1 MAELRKKLRIAAL
14 IVLALLVVA
23 APSIAWR
30 LQRTRTLEVV
40 IVDKTVPF
48 QKYREHAAIP
58 WILHA
63 MKIRSASGRFLDP
76 AVDYIGFDPKAKVG
90 HDLTAAALEHA
101 DVLVVADTY
110 GVYRGDYERP
120 GDEAALE
127 RSPKIYGG
135 LTGAEVDAIDSFVKR
150 GGVVLGEFNT
160 FASPTDTHARE
171 HAERVFGARWTKWVA
186 RYWPDLQDAREVPRW
201 VGRVWETIT
210 KTPFSMKGGGLV
222 LVREDEDI
230 VVLLDG
236 EDLTPDVVT
245 QQRTMRGAEFDLP
258 TRGAFRFWMDVVAP
272 IDGEVLYEHVI
283 GAKPSGERKLAE
295 HGLAAR
301 FPAVLRRGS
310 AWYFAGDF
318 VDNAIELGTPELAGA
333 LAWRERTSGCGSAS
347 TSESQDAFFWGFYVP
362 IVSRIF
368 ASRAR

>member
-1 MAELRKKLRIAAL
+1 MAVTRQKVRIAAM
-14 IVLALLVVA
+14 IAVALLVLL

-30 LQRTRTLEVV
+30 LQKARTLEVV

-63 MKIRSASGRFLDP
+63 MKIRSSSGRFLDP
-76 AVDYIGFDPKAKVG
+76 ALDYVGFDPKARVG
-90 HDLTAAALEHA
+90 HDLTAAATEHA
-101 DVLVVADTY
+101 DVLVVTDTY

-135 LTGAEVDAIDSFVKR
+135 VTDQEADVIDAFLGR
-150 GGVVLGEFNT
+150 GGVVIGEFNT
-160 FASPTDTHARE
+160 FASPTDAPARE
-171 HAERVFGARWTKWVA
+171 HLERLFGARWTKWVA
-186 RYWPDLQDAREVPRW
+186 RYWPDLQDEREVPRW
-201 VGRVWETIT
+201 VGRVWERVTH
-210 KTPFSMKGGGLV
+210 TPFSMKGGGLV

-236 EDLTPDVVT
+236 EDLTADVVT
-245 QQRTMRGAEFDLP
+245 QERTMRGAEFDLP
-258 TRGAFRFWMDVVAP
+258 RRGAFRFWMDIVVP

-283 GAKPSGERKLAE
+283 GAKPSGEKKLAA
-295 HGLAAR
+295 HGLATHFSAL
-301 FPAVLRRGS
+301 LRRGS

-318 VDNAIELGTPELAGA
+318 VDNAIELGSPELAGA
-333 LAWRERTSGCGSAS
+333 LAWRERTVGCSPAAS
-347 TSESQDAFFWGFYVP
+347 TDDVVFWGFYVP
-362 IVSRIF
+362 IVARIF

>member
-1 MAELRKKLRIAAL
+1 MAELRKKLRIA
-14 IVLALLVVA
+14 VLVVIALLVVA

-63 MKIRSASGRFLDP
+63 MKIRGASGRFLDP
-76 AVDYIGFDPKAKVG
+76 AVDYLGFDPKAKVG
-90 HDLTAAALEHA
+90 HDLTAPALEHA
-101 DVLVVADTY
+101 DVLVVTDTY

-135 LTGAEVDAIDSFVKR
+135 LTEAEVDAIDSFATR

-160 FASPTDTHARE
+160 FASPTDTRARE
-171 HAERVFGARWTKWVA
+171 HAERVFGARWTRWVA

-201 VGRVWETIT
+201 VGRVWERLT

-236 EDLTPDVVT
+236 EDLTADVVT

-258 TRGAFRFWMDVVAP
+258 SRGAFRFWMDIVAP

-283 GAKPSGERKLAE
+283 GTKPSGEKKLAE

-301 FPAVLRRGS
+301 FPALLRRGT

-333 LAWRERTSGCGSAS
+333 LMWRERTSGCGPGS
-347 TSESQDAFFWGFYVP
+347 TSEEAFFWGFYVP